1 MSGTGGGDSGVET
14 ECEAESND
22 SFMSALSVSDNSNM
36 AAPAL
41 PPSLPPHPPH
51 QEDGYLGD
59 CSSDGGNEK
68 NFPIPPDYKYLQSNV
83 LKTSSRDGGES
94 GRVVEPEESDEGG
107 GGIEAPA
114 GLAFRNIRPSSIS
127 HFLSENSQK
136 FRPQLPSNSCGY
148 EVGFTV

>member
-1 MSGTGGGDSGVET
+1 MATPTATAVGTGESMDEDEPAET
-14 ECEAESND
+14 IR
-22 SFMSALSVSDNSNM
+22 
-36 AAPAL
+36 AAVAAVAAGMPAVAA
-41 PPSLPPHPPH
+41 S
-51 QEDGYLGD
+51 EDGYLGD

-148 EVGFTV
+148 EVGFKVSIALSR

>member
-1 MSGTGGGDSGVET
+1 MATPTPTATAVGTGESMDEDEPAET
-14 ECEAESND
+14 IR
-22 SFMSALSVSDNSNM
+22 
-36 AAPAL
+36 AAVAAVAAGIPAAAA
-41 PPSLPPHPPH
+41 S
-51 QEDGYLGD
+51 EDGYLGD

-114 GLAFRNIRPSSIS
+114 GLAFRNLRPSSFS
-127 HFLSENSQK
+127 HFLSETSQK

-148 EVGFTV
+148 EVGFTVPIALSR